1 MSSLNDFAN
10 KLCYF
15 GGNLTSGEGD
25 AGRDYLD
32 LEDFFLEA
40 TLNMGQDPRVTQC
53 FLTWL
58 VKYGIIL
65 SPSKI
70 RRFLREGRKVDPAV
84 LGAFIDILEAN
95 NRQKKHWKIIRK
107 FVHKG
112 KQHLLFPQLPSPLQ
126 SKINPYFSKYGVLTY
141 AFHLD
146 ASKYLKPASAVN
158 SSCPEIRYRALG
170 TGIPAA
176 DLRSFHEKHPDIRS
190 VYEIAKRTHH
200 PRTSIYLSYRMFEE
214 LGTLSRTA

>member
-1 MSSLNDFAN
+1 MGSA
-10 KLCYF
+10 
-15 GGNLTSGEGD
+15 
-25 AGRDYLD
+25 YLD

-40 TLNMGQDPRVTQC
+40 TLNMSQDPSVTQC

-70 RRFLREGRKVDPAV
+70 RRLLREGRVVDRAV
-84 LGAFIDILEAN
+84 LGAFLEVLEAN

-107 FVHKG
+107 FAHKATRT
-112 KQHLLFPQLPSPLQ
+112 HLLFSQLPTPLP
-126 SKINPYFSKYGVLTY
+126 SKINPFFKKYGILTY
-141 AFHLD
+141 SFQLD
-146 ASKYLKPASAVN
+146 EQKYLRAASAIL
-158 SSCPEIRYRALG
+158 SSCPEIKYRAVG

-176 DLRSFHEKHPDIRS
+176 DLRSFYEKHRDISS

-200 PRTSIYLSYRMFEE
+200 PRTSIYLSYRMLQE
-214 LGTLSRTA
+214 LGALSFAIIFLLLAWPYF

>member
-1 MSSLNDFAN
+1 M

-15 GGNLTSGEGD
+15 GGNLNSG
-25 AGRDYLD
+25 AGKLGQVYLD

-40 TLNMGQDPRVTQC
+40 TLHMGEEPRVTQC

-70 RRFLREGRKVDPAV
+70 RRLLKEGRTVNHAV

-95 NRQKKHWKIIRK
+95 NRQKKHWKIIRR
-107 FVHKG
+107 FVHKASSY
-112 KQHLLFPQLPSPLQ
+112 LLFSQLPAPLP
-126 SKINPYFSKYGVLTY
+126 SKVNPFFRKYGVLTY
-141 AFHLD
+141 TFQLD
-146 ASKYLKPASAVN
+146 ESKYLQPAHATFQ
-158 SSCPEIRYRALG
+158 SCPEIRYRAMG
-170 TGIPAA
+170 MGIPAA
-176 DLRSFHEKHPDIRS
+176 DLRSFYEKHPDIHS

-200 PRTSIYLSYRMFEE
+200 PRTSIYLSYRLFED
-214 LGTLSRTA
+214 LGSLSRVA

>member
-1 MSSLNDFAN
+1 MESPNEFVM

-15 GGNLTSGEGD
+15 GGNLSSG
-25 AGRDYLD
+25 AGSVGHVYLD

-40 TLNMGQDPRVTQC
+40 TLNLGQDPRVTQC

-65 SPSKI
+65 SPSKV
-70 RRFLREGRKVDPAV
+70 RRLLQAKRTVDHAV

-95 NRQKKHWKIIRK
+95 NRQKKHWKIVRRFI
-107 FVHKG
+107 HKTTTR
-112 KQHLLFPQLPSPLQ
+112 LLLPQLPAPLT
-126 SKINPYFSKYGVLTY
+126 SKVNPFFLKYGILTY
-141 AFHLD
+141 SFQLD
-146 ASKYLKPASAVN
+146 ESKYLQPANVVLKTCS
-158 SSCPEIRYRALG
+158 EIRYRAMG
-170 TGIPAA
+170 IGIPAA
-176 DLRSFHEKHPDIRS
+176 DLRSFYEKHPDVHS

-214 LGTLSRTA
+214 LGTLSWVA

>member
-1 MSSLNDFAN
+1 MSSRNEFV
-10 KLCYF
+10 KQLCYF
-15 GGNLTSGEGD
+15 GGNLSSG
-25 AGRDYLD
+25 ARDVGGVYLD

-40 TLNMGQDPRVTQC
+40 TLSMGLDPRVTQC

-70 RRFLREGRKVDPAV
+70 RRLLREGRKVDPAV

-107 FVHKG
+107 FVHKT
-112 KQHLLFPQLPSPLQ
+112 KTHLLFLQLPAPLP
-126 SKINPYFSKYGVLTY
+126 SKINPYFSKYGILTY
-141 AFHLD
+141 AFQLD
-146 ASKYLKPASAVN
+146 ESKYLRPAFAIL
-158 SSCPEIRYRALG
+158 SSCPEIRYRAVG

-200 PRTSIYLSYRMFEE
+200 SRTSIYLSYRMFED
-214 LGTLSRTA
+214 LGTLLWAA